1 MEFPLK
7 KIAIAGIF
15 CLLTGCSH
23 VEQLQQ
29 QAMDDYRS
37 TLKTESEMLPKMR
50 EQLYMSSLWYNPAL
64 WEKQSSQSTSKKAQ
78 ETERAHTFLEC
89 LKIAD
94 AIEAGISEQI
104 GGRDP
109 IQMIHARANVEVCM
123 ISNDYQAINKET
135 RLICEA
141 DESDVLP
148 VCLFARREVLNYR

>member
-1 MEFPLK
+1 MEFSLK
-7 KIAIAGIF
+7 KLTIAGIF
-15 CLLTGCSH
+15 CLITGCSH

-29 QAMDDYRS
+29 QAMDEYRS
-37 TLKTESEMLPKMR
+37 SLQTESEMAPKLR
-50 EQLYMSSLWYNPAL
+50 EQLYMSSLWYNPEL
-64 WEKQSSQSTSKKAQ
+64 WKKTDAPTMSKKQQ

-94 AIEAGISEQI
+94 AIEAGISEKI

-123 ISNDYQAINKET
+123 ISNDYQAIDKAQ

-148 VCLFARREVLNYR
+148 VCVFARSEVLNYR